1 MNAKKAIV
9 TGASRGIGRAIA
21 EELARGGFDVTVNC
35 RAVSEEARATLKTLR
50 SLGSDGGILAFDVSD
65 REAARKALEGWV
77 AENGAPQAVV
87 LNAGI
92 ASDAIF
98 PMMEDEAWDG
108 VLSVNLGSFYN
119 VLKPLVPEMILA
131 GAGGRIVAVS
141 SASGR
146 DGRAGQSNYAASKA
160 AVESAARS
168 LALELAPRG
177 ITVNCVAPGY
187 IETEMTSALD
197 RRAVSSSVPM
207 RRFGKP
213 SEVASLVGWLAS
225 PASGYVTGQTIR
237 VTGGL

>member
-1 MNAKKAIV
+1 MNSNKAIV

-21 EELARGGFDVTVNC
+21 EELARGGFDVTINC
-35 RAVSEEARATLKTLR
+35 RAASEESAATLEALR
-50 SLGSDGGILAFDVSD
+50 SLGSDGGLLAFDVSD
-65 REAARKALEGWV
+65 RNAARKALEGWV

-98 PMMEDEAWDG
+98 PMMEDDAWDK

-119 VLKPLVPEMILA
+119 VLRPLVPEMVLA
-131 GAGGRIVAVS
+131 GGGRIVAVS
-141 SASGR
+141 SATGR
-146 DGRAGQSNYAASKA
+146 DGRAGQTNYAASKA

-187 IETEMTSALD
+187 IETAMTSALD
-197 RRAVSSSVPM
+197 AKAVLPSVPM

-225 PASGYVTGQTIR
+225 PAAGYVTGQTIR